1 LHAFQ
6 HVINLHY
13 GLTAPDDPQKRQM
26 HKVGITIPEN
36 VEMITQALNELI
48 WLYTIPLCC
57 LGGVCLILCLVSFIA
72 SYYFYTQ
79 IQTYRQEAR
88 NLQASVKLY
97 QQTSKGLIL
106 IHCELPDK
114 TDQVCIEINQNY

>member
-48 WLYTIPLCC
+48 
-57 LGGVCLILCLVSFIA
+57 
-72 SYYFYTQ
+72 
-79 IQTYRQEAR
+79 
-88 NLQASVKLY
+88 
-97 QQTSKGLIL
+97 
-106 IHCELPDK
+106 
-114 TDQVCIEINQNY
+114 